1 MKKAI
6 TTAVCLLAAM
16 LTLVGCSCSTNSN
29 TTPTESTQQTKATET
44 LDDEKDYNSYKQ
56 VKPSKLKDVVDA
68 DKVAKLSR
76 IHNGKRV
83 FSEKSDDIALFKSII
98 DLSVVNS
105 DSGIKPGSLNIRVH
119 DKDGKELYNIS
130 SRAVDSGII
139 YIEENKTYVSFKLNK
154 NDDTKL
160 LQLYISLI
168 GE

>member
-16 LTLVGCSCSTNSN
+16 LTLVGCSCSTNS
-29 TTPTESTQQTKATET
+29 TAPTKGTQQATAAA
-44 LDDEKDYNSYKQ
+44 LDDEKDYSSYKP
-56 VKPSKLKDVVDA
+56 VKPSKLNDVIDTN
-68 DKVAKLSR
+68 KVARLSR
-76 IHNGKRV
+76 INNEKRV

>member
-16 LTLVGCSCSTNSN
+16 LTLVGCSCSTNS
-29 TTPTESTQQTKATET
+29 TAPTEGTQQATAA
-44 LDDEKDYNSYKQ
+44 LDDEKDYSSYKP
-56 VKPSKLKDVVDA
+56 VKPSKLKDVIDTN
-68 DKVAKLSR
+68 KVSRLSR
-76 IHNGKRV
+76 INNEKRV

-105 DSGIKPGSLNIRVH
+105 DSGIKPGSLNIRAH

>member
-16 LTLVGCSCSTNSN
+16 LTLVGCSCSTNS
-29 TTPTESTQQTKATET
+29 TAPTEGTQQATAAA
-44 LDDEKDYNSYKQ
+44 LDDEKDYSSYKQ
-56 VKPSKLKDVVDA
+56 VKPSKLNDVIDTN
-68 DKVAKLSR
+68 KVARLSR
-76 IHNGKRV
+76 INNEKRV

>member
-16 LTLVGCSCSTNSN
+16 LTLVGCSCSTNS
-29 TTPTESTQQTKATET
+29 TAPTEGTQQATAA
-44 LDDEKDYNSYKQ
+44 LDDEKDYSSYKP
-56 VKPSKLKDVVDA
+56 VKPSKLKDVIDTN
-68 DKVAKLSR
+68 KVARLSR
-76 IHNGKRV
+76 INNEKRV

>member
-16 LTLVGCSCSTNSN
+16 LTLVGCSCSTNS
-29 TTPTESTQQTKATET
+29 TAPTEGTQQATAAA
-44 LDDEKDYNSYKQ
+44 LDDEKDYSSEKQ
-56 VKPSKLKDVVDA
+56 GKPSKLKDVIDTN
-68 DKVAKLSR
+68 KVARLSR
-76 IHNGKRV
+76 INNEKRV

>member
-16 LTLVGCSCSTNSN
+16 LTLVGCSCSTNS
-29 TTPTESTQQTKATET
+29 TAPTEGTQQATAAA
-44 LDDEKDYNSYKQ
+44 LDDEKDYSSYKQ
-56 VKPSKLKDVVDA
+56 VKPSKLKDVIDTN
-68 DKVAKLSR
+68 KVAKLSR
-76 IHNGKRV
+76 IHNEKRV

>member
-16 LTLVGCSCSTNSN
+16 LTLVGCSCSTNS
-29 TTPTESTQQTKATET
+29 TAPTEGTQQATAAA
-44 LDDEKDYNSYKQ
+44 LDDEKDYSSYKP
-56 VKPSKLKDVVDA
+56 VRPSKLKDVIDTN
-68 DKVAKLSR
+68 KVARLSR
-76 IHNGKRV
+76 INNEKRV

>member
-16 LTLVGCSCSTNSN
+16 LTLVGCSCSTNS
-29 TTPTESTQQTKATET
+29 TAPTEGTQQATAAA
-44 LDDEKDYNSYKQ
+44 LDNEKDYSSYKP
-56 VKPSKLKDVVDA
+56 VNPSKLNDVIDTN
-68 DKVAKLSR
+68 KVARLSR
-76 IHNGKRV
+76 INNEKRV

-105 DSGIKPGSLNIRVH
+105 DSGIKPCSLNIRVH
-119 DKDGKELYNIS
+119 DKDCKELYNIS

>member
-16 LTLVGCSCSTNSN
+16 LTLVSCSCSTNS
-29 TTPTESTQQTKATET
+29 TAPTEGTQQATAA
-44 LDDEKDYNSYKQ
+44 LDDEKDYSSYKP
-56 VKPSKLKDVVDA
+56 VKPSKLNDVIDTN
-68 DKVAKLSR
+68 KVARLSR
-76 IHNGKRV
+76 INNEKRV

-105 DSGIKPGSLNIRVH
+105 DSVSKPGSLNIRVH

>member
-1 MKKAI
+1 MKKTI
-6 TTAVCLLAAM
+6 TTAVCVLAAI
-16 LTLVGCSCSTNSN
+16 LTLVGCSCSTNI
-29 TTPTESTQQTKATET
+29 TAPTEGTQQATAAA
-44 LDDEKDYNSYKQ
+44 LDDEKDYSSYKP
-56 VKPSKLKDVVDA
+56 VKPSKLKDVIDTN
-68 DKVAKLSR
+68 KVAKLSR
-76 IHNGKRV
+76 INNEKRV

>member
-1 MKKAI
+1 MKKVI

-16 LTLVGCSCSTNSN
+16 LTLVGCSCSTNS
-29 TTPTESTQQTKATET
+29 TAPTEGTQQATAA
-44 LDDEKDYNSYKQ
+44 LDDEKDYSSYKQ
-56 VKPSKLKDVVDA
+56 VKPSKLNDVIDTN
-68 DKVAKLSR
+68 KVARLSR
-76 IHNGKRV
+76 INNEKRV

>member
-16 LTLVGCSCSTNSN
+16 LTLVGCSCSTNS
-29 TTPTESTQQTKATET
+29 TAPTEGTQQATAAA
-44 LDDEKDYNSYKQ
+44 LNDEKDYSSYKP
-56 VKPSKLKDVVDA
+56 VKPSKLKDVIDTN
-68 DKVAKLSR
+68 KVARLSR
-76 IHNGKRV
+76 INNEKRV

>member
-16 LTLVGCSCSTNSN
+16 LTLVGCSCSTNS
-29 TTPTESTQQTKATET
+29 TAPTEGTQQATAAA
-44 LDDEKDYNSYKQ
+44 LDDEKDYSSYKP
-56 VKPSKLKDVVDA
+56 VKPSKLSDVIDTN
-68 DKVAKLSR
+68 KVARLSR
-76 IHNGKRV
+76 INNEKRV

-105 DSGIKPGSLNIRVH
+105 DSGSKPGSLNIRVH

>member
-16 LTLVGCSCSTNSN
+16 LTLVGCSCSTNS
-29 TTPTESTQQTKATET
+29 TAPTEGTQQATAAA
-44 LDDEKDYNSYKQ
+44 LDDEKDY
-56 VKPSKLKDVVDA
+56 
-68 DKVAKLSR
+68 
-76 IHNGKRV
+76 
-83 FSEKSDDIALFKSII
+83 SDDIALFKSII

>member
-16 LTLVGCSCSTNSN
+16 LTLVGCSCSTNS
-29 TTPTESTQQTKATET
+29 TAPTEGTQQATAAA
-44 LDDEKDYNSYKQ
+44 LDNEKDYSSYKQ
-56 VKPSKLKDVVDA
+56 VKPSKLKDVIDTN
-68 DKVAKLSR
+68 KVARLSR
-76 IHNGKRV
+76 INNEKRV

>member
-16 LTLVGCSCSTNSN
+16 LTLVGCSCSTNS
-29 TTPTESTQQTKATET
+29 TAPTEGTQQTTAAA
-44 LDDEKDYNSYKQ
+44 LDDEKDYSSYKQ
-56 VKPSKLKDVVDA
+56 VKPSKLKDVIDTN
-68 DKVAKLSR
+68 KVARLSR
-76 IHNGKRV
+76 INNEKRV

>member
-16 LTLVGCSCSTNSN
+16 LTLVGCSCSTNS
-29 TTPTESTQQTKATET
+29 TAPTEGTQQATAAA
-44 LDDEKDYNSYKQ
+44 LDNEKDYSSYKQ
-56 VKPSKLKDVVDA
+56 VKPSKLKDVIDTN
-68 DKVAKLSR
+68 KVARLSR
-76 IHNGKRV
+76 INNEKRV

-105 DSGIKPGSLNIRVH
+105 DSGSKPGSLNIRVH

>member
-1 MKKAI
+1 M
-6 TTAVCLLAAM
+6 
-16 LTLVGCSCSTNSN
+16 
-29 TTPTESTQQTKATET
+29 
-44 LDDEKDYNSYKQ
+44 
-56 VKPSKLKDVVDA
+56 
-68 DKVAKLSR
+68 
-76 IHNGKRV
+76 
-83 FSEKSDDIALFKSII
+83 FKSII

-105 DSGIKPGSLNIRVH
+105 DSDIKPGSLNIRVH

>member
-16 LTLVGCSCSTNSN
+16 LTLVGCSCSTNS
-29 TTPTESTQQTKATET
+29 TAPTEGTQQTTAAA
-44 LDDEKDYNSYKQ
+44 LDDEKDYSSYKP
-56 VKPSKLKDVVDA
+56 VKPSKLNDVIDTN
-68 DKVAKLSR
+68 KVARLSR
-76 IHNGKRV
+76 INNEKRV

>member
-16 LTLVGCSCSTNSN
+16 LTLVGCSCSTNS
-29 TTPTESTQQTKATET
+29 TAPTEGTQQATAEA
-44 LDDEKDYNSYKQ
+44 LDDEKDYSSYKP
-56 VKPSKLKDVVDA
+56 VKPSKLNDVIDTN
-68 DKVAKLSR
+68 KVARLSR
-76 IHNGKRV
+76 INNEKRV

-130 SRAVDSGII
+130 SRAEDSGII

>member
-16 LTLVGCSCSTNSN
+16 LTLVGCSCSTNS
-29 TTPTESTQQTKATET
+29 TAPTEGTQQTTAAA
-44 LDDEKDYNSYKQ
+44 LDDEKDYSGYKP
-56 VKPSKLKDVVDA
+56 VKPSKLKDVIDTN
-68 DKVAKLSR
+68 KVARLSR
-76 IHNGKRV
+76 INNEKRV

-105 DSGIKPGSLNIRVH
+105 DSGSKPGSLNIRVH

>member
-6 TTAVCLLAAM
+6 TTAVCVLAAM
-16 LTLVGCSCSTNSN
+16 LTLVGCSCSTNS
-29 TTPTESTQQTKATET
+29 TAPTEGTQQATAAA
-44 LDDEKDYNSYKQ
+44 LDDEKDYSSYKQ
-56 VKPSKLKDVVDA
+56 VKPSKLKDVIDTN
-68 DKVAKLSR
+68 KVARLSR
-76 IHNGKRV
+76 INNEKRV

>member
-16 LTLVGCSCSTNSN
+16 LTLVGCSCSTNS
-29 TTPTESTQQTKATET
+29 TAPTEGTQQATAAA
-44 LDDEKDYNSYKQ
+44 LDDGKDYSNYKQ
-56 VKPSKLKDVVDA
+56 VKPSKLNDVIDTN
-68 DKVAKLSR
+68 KVARLSR
-76 IHNGKRV
+76 INNGKRV

>member
-16 LTLVGCSCSTNSN
+16 LTLVGCSCSTNS
-29 TTPTESTQQTKATET
+29 TAPTEGTQQVTAAA
-44 LDDEKDYNSYKQ
+44 LDDEKDYSSYKP
-56 VKPSKLKDVVDA
+56 VKPSKLKDVIDTN
-68 DKVAKLSR
+68 KVARLSR
-76 IHNGKRV
+76 INNEKRV

-160 LQLYISLI
+160 LHLYISLI

>member
-16 LTLVGCSCSTNSN
+16 LTLVGCSCSTNS
-29 TTPTESTQQTKATET
+29 TAPTEGTQQATAA
-44 LDDEKDYNSYKQ
+44 LDDEKDYSSYKP
-56 VKPSKLKDVVDA
+56 VKPSKLKDVIDTN
-68 DKVAKLSR
+68 KVARLSR
-76 IHNGKRV
+76 IHNEKRV

-105 DSGIKPGSLNIRVH
+105 DSGIKPGSLNIRIH

-154 NDDTKL
+154 NDETKL

>member
-16 LTLVGCSCSTNSN
+16 LTLVGCSCSTNS
-29 TTPTESTQQTKATET
+29 TAPTEGTQQATAAA
-44 LDDEKDYNSYKQ
+44 LDDEKDYSSYKP
-56 VKPSKLKDVVDA
+56 VKPSKLKDVIDTN
-68 DKVAKLSR
+68 KVARLSR
-76 IHNGKRV
+76 INNEKRI

>member
-16 LTLVGCSCSTNSN
+16 LTLVGCSCSTNS
-29 TTPTESTQQTKATET
+29 TAPTEGTQQATAA
-44 LDDEKDYNSYKQ
+44 LDDEKDYSSYKP
-56 VKPSKLKDVVDA
+56 VKPSKLKDVIDTN
-68 DKVAKLSR
+68 KVARLSR
-76 IHNGKRV
+76 INNGKRV

>member
-16 LTLVGCSCSTNSN
+16 LTLVGCSCSTNS
-29 TTPTESTQQTKATET
+29 TAPTEGTQQATAAA
-44 LDDEKDYNSYKQ
+44 LDDEKDYSGYKP
-56 VKPSKLKDVVDA
+56 VKPSKLKDVIDTN
-68 DKVAKLSR
+68 KVARLSR
-76 IHNGKRV
+76 INNEKRV

-139 YIEENKTYVSFKLNK
+139 YIEENKT
-154 NDDTKL
+154 
-160 LQLYISLI
+160 
-168 GE
+168 

>member
-16 LTLVGCSCSTNSN
+16 LTLVGCSCSTNS
-29 TTPTESTQQTKATET
+29 TAPTEGTQQVTAA
-44 LDDEKDYNSYKQ
+44 LDNEKDYSSYKQ
-56 VKPSKLKDVVDA
+56 VKPSKLKDVIDTN
-68 DKVAKLSR
+68 KVARLSR
-76 IHNGKRV
+76 INNEKRV

>member
-1 MKKAI
+1 MKKVI

-16 LTLVGCSCSTNSN
+16 LTLVGCSCSTNS
-29 TTPTESTQQTKATET
+29 TAPTEGTQQATAAA
-44 LDDEKDYNSYKQ
+44 LDDEKDYSSYKP
-56 VKPSKLKDVVDA
+56 VKPSKLNDVIDTN
-68 DKVAKLSR
+68 KVARLSR
-76 IHNGKRV
+76 INNEKRV

>member
-16 LTLVGCSCSTNSN
+16 LTLVGCSCSTNS
-29 TTPTESTQQTKATET
+29 TAPTEGTQQVTAA
-44 LDDEKDYNSYKQ
+44 LDDEKDYSSYKP
-56 VKPSKLKDVVDA
+56 VKPSKLKDVIDTN
-68 DKVAKLSR
+68 KVARLSR
-76 IHNGKRV
+76 INNEKRV

>member
-16 LTLVGCSCSTNSN
+16 LTLVGCSCSTNSAA
-29 TTPTESTQQTKATET
+29 PTEGTQQATAA
-44 LDDEKDYNSYKQ
+44 LDDEKDYSSYKQ
-56 VKPSKLKDVVDA
+56 VKPSKLKDVIDTN
-68 DKVAKLSR
+68 KVARLSR
-76 IHNGKRV
+76 INNEKRV

>member
-16 LTLVGCSCSTNSN
+16 LTLVGCSCSTNS
-29 TTPTESTQQTKATET
+29 TAPTEGTQQATAA
-44 LDDEKDYNSYKQ
+44 LDDEKDYSNYKQ
-56 VKPSKLKDVVDA
+56 VKPSKLKDVIDTN
-68 DKVAKLSR
+68 KVARLSR
-76 IHNGKRV
+76 INNEKRV

>member
-16 LTLVGCSCSTNSN
+16 LTLVGCSCSTNS
-29 TTPTESTQQTKATET
+29 TAPTEGTQQATAAA
-44 LDDEKDYNSYKQ
+44 LDDEKDYSSYKP
-56 VKPSKLKDVVDA
+56 VKPSKLNDVIDTN
-68 DKVAKLSR
+68 KVARLSR
-76 IHNGKRV
+76 INNEKRV

-105 DSGIKPGSLNIRVH
+105 DSSIKPGSLNIRVH

>member
-16 LTLVGCSCSTNSN
+16 LTLVGCSCSTNS
-29 TTPTESTQQTKATET
+29 TSPTEGTQQATAAA
-44 LDDEKDYNSYKQ
+44 LDDEKDYSSYKP
-56 VKPSKLKDVVDA
+56 VKPSKLKDVIDTN
-68 DKVAKLSR
+68 KVAKLSR
-76 IHNGKRV
+76 INNEKRV

-98 DLSVVNS
+98 DLGVVNS

>member
-16 LTLVGCSCSTNSN
+16 LTLVGCSCSTNS
-29 TTPTESTQQTKATET
+29 TAPTEGTQQATAT
-44 LDDEKDYNSYKQ
+44 LDDEKDYNSYKP
-56 VKPSKLKDVVDA
+56 VKPSKLKDVIDTN
-68 DKVAKLSR
+68 KVARLSR
-76 IHNGKRV
+76 INNGKRV

>member
-16 LTLVGCSCSTNSN
+16 LTLVGCSCSTNS
-29 TTPTESTQQTKATET
+29 TAPTEGTQQATAA
-44 LDDEKDYNSYKQ
+44 LDDEKDYSSYKP
-56 VKPSKLKDVVDA
+56 VKPSKLNDVIDTN
-68 DKVAKLSR
+68 KVARLSR
-76 IHNGKRV
+76 INNEKRV

-105 DSGIKPGSLNIRVH
+105 DSGIKPGSLNIRAH

>member
-16 LTLVGCSCSTNSN
+16 LTLVGCSCSTNS
-29 TTPTESTQQTKATET
+29 TAPTEGTQQATAAA
-44 LDDEKDYNSYKQ
+44 LDDEKDYSSYKL
-56 VKPSKLKDVVDA
+56 VKPSKLNDVIDTN
-68 DKVAKLSR
+68 KVARLSR
-76 IHNGKRV
+76 INNEKRV